1 MSGRTGLYFA
11 WRMLD
16 RYRNREAI
24 NEHQIEFA
32 LAAIA
37 NATGRAPIHGSPTYE
52 FESEAAL
59 RGRHAPK

>member
-32 LAAIA
+32 LKAIESVH
-37 NATGRAPIHGSPTYE
+37 GRRPIAGSPTYE
-52 FESEAAL
+52 FDDESAL